1 MADEEIKT
9 EEVTEEAAEA
19 TEEVFEEK
27 PITADI
33 PYGKGLPTV
42 LMPFMGP
49 FDEIKDSI
57 EYKAQLVARDQK
69 LSSGVNA
76 SMPIGAIV
84 GFLFALLMVLVPVY
98 FMT

>member
-1 MADEEIKT
+1 MADEEMKT
-9 EEVTEEAAEA
+9 EEVTEVA
-19 TEEVFEEK
+19 K

-49 FDEIKDSI
+49 FDEITASVV
-57 EYKAQLVARDQK
+57 YRAQLVARDQK

-76 SMPIGAIV
+76 SMPIGAVV
-84 GFLFALLMVLVPVY
+84 GFLFALLMVLLPVY

>member
-1 MADEEIKT
+1 MADEEMKT
-9 EEVTEEAAEA
+9 EEVAE
-19 TEEVFEEK
+19 VEK

-42 LMPFMGP
+42 LAPFMAP
-49 FDEIKDSI
+49 FDQITASVV
-57 EYKAQLVARDQK
+57 YRAQLVTRDQK

-84 GFLFALLMVLVPVY
+84 GFLFAILMVLLPVY

>member
-1 MADEEIKT
+1 MADEEMKT
-9 EEVTEEAAEA
+9 EEVAEVA
-19 TEEVFEEK
+19 K

-49 FDEIKDSI
+49 FDQITDSI
-57 EYKAQLVARDQK
+57 VYKAQLVARDQK

-76 SMPIGAIV
+76 SMPIGAVV
-84 GFLFALLMVLVPVY
+84 GFLFAILMILLPLY
-98 FMT
+98 L